1 VKKNIIILAS
11 LLFLVDSTAGNFANA
26 EDWPTFHH
34 DTSLSGYTTSFA
46 PDTNELLW
54 VYQTEAS
61 VESSPAI
68 ADGKVYVGSQD
79 GNLYCLDK
87 YTGDLVWKEKKDNG
101 IIQSSPAVFDGKVYY
116 LSSSGIMYCLN
127 ADDGS
132 LIWQRDFGRGSWDWS
147 SPALHNENVFIG
159 SSRGPIYSLNAAD
172 GSINWSTDIG
182 GTSDSPITVANG
194 KVYSGTHNFENDS
207 ATMVALDE
215 TTGDIIWTYDY
226 HLYHNGVTGMVNY
239 NGATVADGDG
249 DGYLEVYF
257 GVYNWN
263 GVADQAVCLDEVTGH
278 EIWTQD
284 IKGSSTSTP
293 AFHDGKIFIG
303 SDDHNMYALDA
314 ATGDYV
320 WNFTTEGQVWTA
332 PVVSGDGKVCFGSLD
347 HTVYCVNEHSGSLI
361 WKYFTGHS
369 RVKSSPAISDGILI
383 VGNENGKVY
392 AFGKPNQAPVAQC
405 QNVTVSADENCQAD
419 ADINAGSYDPDP
431 DDSITLQQNP
441 SGPYAI
447 GATEVTLTVTDL
459 EGESD
464 SCVATVTV
472 VDNTAPNVQTKN
484 VIVQLNSGGT
494 ASITADDID
503 NGSSDTCG
511 IASMTV
517 APSEFTCADLG
528 DNTVTLEVTDVNGNS
543 GTATATVTVEDTRD
557 PSIEVNAPATITPPD
572 APISFTATATDNCSA
587 SVEITDYSCYGFTG
601 NGKQHSKMQSCVV
614 SVSGDTITITD
625 SGGVGDN
632 IVWTIVATDQSGNET
647 TAEGRVTVENPG
659 GSKNWG
665 KK

>member
-1 VKKNIIILAS
+1 MKKNIIILAS
-11 LLFLVDSTAGNFANA
+11 LLFLVESAVGNFVNA

-46 PDTNELLW
+46 PDTNERLW
-54 VYQTEAS
+54 VYQTDGR

-101 IIQSSPAVFDGKVYY
+101 IIQSSPAVSDGKVYY

-127 ADDGS
+127 TDDGS
-132 LIWQRDFGRGSWDWS
+132 LIWQIDFGRGSWDWS
-147 SPALHNENVFIG
+147 SPAIHNENVFIG

-194 KVYSGTHNFENDS
+194 KVYSGTHNFGNND
-207 ATMVALDE
+207 ATMVALNE
-215 TTGDIIWTYDY
+215 STGDIIWTYDY

-303 SDDHNMYALDA
+303 SDDHNLYALDA
-314 ATGDYV
+314 ATGAYL
-320 WNFTTEGQVWTA
+320 WNFTTDGQVWSA
-332 PVVSGDGKVCFGSLD
+332 PAVSGDGKVCFGSLD
-347 HTVYCVNEHSGSLI
+347 HTVYCVTENTGHLI
-361 WKYFTGHS
+361 WSYFTGHS
-369 RVKSSPAISDGILI
+369 RVISSPAISDGMLV

-392 AFGKPNQAPVAQC
+392 AFGKPNQPPVAQC
-405 QNVTVSADENCQAD
+405 KNAFASLDANGNLELSAS
-419 ADINAGSYDPDP
+419 DIDNDSFDPDGDP
-431 DDSITLQQNP
+431 ITLNVSP
-441 SGPYAI
+441 TSFDCSDVG
-447 GATEVTLTVTDL
+447 VNSVLLTVTDDQ
-459 EGESD
+459 GAFS
-464 SCVATVTV
+464 SCEAE
-472 VDNTAPNVQTKN
+472 
-484 VIVQLNSGGT
+484 VIVQDEVAPIVYTKDITIQLGSSGN
-494 ASITADDID
+494 ASIATEDID
-503 NGSSDTCG
+503 NGTSDACG
-511 IASMTV
+511 IASLSV
-517 APSEFTCADLG
+517 APSSFTCSNVG
-528 DNTVTLEVTDVNGNS
+528 KNTVTLTATDVNGNTS
-543 GTATATVTVEDTRD
+543 SATATVTVEDNIA
-557 PSIEVNAPATITPPD
+557 PIIAANALDTIIPPD

-587 SVEITDYSCYGFTG
+587 TVEIMDYRCYGFTG
-601 NGKQHSKMQSCVV
+601 NGKEHSKMQSCVV
-614 SVSGDTITITD
+614 STSGDTLTITD

-632 IVWTIVATDQSGNET
+632 IAWTITATDQSGNT
-647 TAEGRVTVENPG
+647 TTTEGHVLVVNPG
-659 GSKNWG
+659 KSK
-665 KK
+665 K